1 MTSQGGPGRRRGVR
15 QRQSKSVDQ
24 ESDPDTDFCLYCDQ
38 GDLKN
43 EKLIT
48 CKDCVTT
55 GEADNKHGGPNDYQ
69 PSVYSS
75 PLLSELPRGPD

>member
-1 MTSQGGPGRRRGVR
+1 MTSQGPGRRRGAR

-55 GEADNKHGGPNDYQ
+55 GDDDNKNVGTHDFN
-69 PSVYSS
+69 
-75 PLLSELPRGPD
+75 PLYVQFTPPV

>member
-1 MTSQGGPGRRRGVR
+1 M
-15 QRQSKSVDQ
+15 DQ

-55 GEADNKHGGPNDYQ
+55 GDDGNYMETQMTDPCVPVQ
-69 PSVYSS
+69 FTPPV
-75 PLLSELPRGPD
+75 